1 MAKTQEKK
9 KFKILAAADFHG
21 NSSITKKLAERA
33 YKENV
38 DLVILAGDITGP
50 VDSDNLLKPFL
61 DKGKR
66 VVFVP
71 GNWDSSNVSDF
82 LSKLYGVK
90 NIGEHYVKYEN
101 VGIFGIGNPDWKLNL
116 DEKKTF
122 DKLKKDFEKI
132 KNLEKKIMV
141 SHLHPAGT
149 KAEIFGFPG
158 SKALKKAIDEFQPD
172 LFISSHIHEAE
183 GLKEKIGKTT
193 LVTVGKKGEIIEI

>member
-1 MAKTQEKK
+1 MAKTKEKK

-33 YKENV
+33 HRENV

-50 VDSDNLLKPFL
+50 VESDNLLKPFL

-101 VGIFGIGNPDWKLNL
+101 VYESFAGLV
-116 DEKKTF
+116 
-122 DKLKKDFEKI
+122 
-132 KNLEKKIMV
+132 V
-141 SHLHPAGT
+141 S
-149 KAEIFGFPG
+149 
-158 SKALKKAIDEFQPD
+158 
-172 LFISSHIHEAE
+172 
-183 GLKEKIGKTT
+183 
-193 LVTVGKKGEIIEI
+193 